1 MEVYFTVLEI
11 CGDYAILRS
20 DEGTQKEVAMFLLPD
35 GVTDGSRLLFQN
47 FSYELV

>member
-1 MEVYFTVLEI
+1 MEVYFTVKEI

-35 GVTDGSRLLFQN
+35 GVTDGSRLRFADFAYQ
-47 FSYELV
+47 LV